1 MADLRIDVAA
11 EFKGKKAFK
20 EADRATGSLDKAVGK
35 LGKQLATVFATT
47 KVIAFGKASVKAF
60 LDDQKAATRLAS
72 AVKNLGLSYEQPGI
86 DRFIAKLE
94 STTGIV
100 DDQLR
105 PAFQAL
111 LTTTGSVTRSQ
122 EILSQAIDISRGSGI
137 ELTTVTQDL
146 ANAYVGNT
154 KGLKKYNTGLT
165 AAQLKAASFEEIQRK
180 LNAQFSG
187 ASAAYLATYAGKM
200 EFLTTAADNAKE
212 TIGKGLVDALSI
224 LGSQGTTDIEKATTA
239 MDELATSTAN
249 VIRGNAVVLSN
260 LASLGGGKAG
270 KIGGYIKGYFKE
282 VLGIQALEDLGKATL
297 PRPKRGFVSKGNA
310 NNVTFLTK
318 AEKDAAKNAK
328 AIADSTKK
336 NTAELKKQTA
346 LKKAGTVFDLE
357 QIQIIAALKGKLS
370 EEDKIRLQAQLA
382 ILNENEALATSLT
395 RQILMAQDSTGGLY
409 KFFLAIGDMKIANPF
424 AFLDQWILEF
434 QKKLNALT
442 FPKFDPNAP
451 SGSSKKP
458 PVIDPAT
465 NPFGFPIG
473 DKGGIGTTSI
483 QATVSSNL
491 AIQDTFNAVMLDALA
506 AGNNYTQSAIQ
517 ALSSARYEALAQS
530 YGMGGSTGG
539 TMQLELKVTG
549 DGDLTNAIASSLQQQ
564 SLSTGNST
572 YINRRTGGFE

>member
-60 LDDQKAATRLAS
+60 LDDQKAATRLAT
-72 AVKNLGLSYEQPGI
+72 AVKNLGLALEQPSI
-86 DRFIAKLE
+86 DRYIAKLE
-94 STTGIV
+94 STSGIV

-111 LTTTGSVTRSQ
+111 LTTTGSVTKSQ

-165 AAQLKAASFEEIQRK
+165 AAQLKAASFTDIQKK

-187 ASAAYLATYAGKM
+187 ASATYLATYSGKM
-200 EFLTTAADNAKE
+200 DLLTTAADNAKE
-212 TIGKGLVDALSI
+212 TIGKGLVDALTI
-224 LGSQGTTDIEKATTA
+224 LGSKGTSDIEKATSA
-239 MDELATSTAN
+239 MDDLATSTAN

-260 LASLGGGKAG
+260 LAALGGGKAG

-297 PRPKRGFVSKGNA
+297 PRPKRGLVSKGNA

-318 AEKDAAKNAK
+318 AERDAAKNAK
-328 AIADSTKK
+328 ELAALTKK
-336 NTAELKKQTA
+336 NTDELKKQAA

-357 QIQIIAALKGKLS
+357 QIQIVAALKGKIS
-370 EEDKIRLQAQLA
+370 EDDKIRLQAQLA
-382 ILNENEALATSLT
+382 LLNGNADLATKLT
-395 RQILMAQDSTGGLY
+395 NQILAAQDSTGNLAR
-409 KFFLAIGDMKIANPF
+409 FLSALPNAKNPF
-424 AFLDQWILEF
+424 EYLDAYLSYLAG
-434 QKKLNALT
+434 KAAAVLT
-442 FPKFDPNAP
+442 GTTAPNVPSTTASAAAMP
-451 SGSSKKP
+451 TASEMAASGSFSQLVSQGAGASGGFSP
-458 PVIDPAT
+458 VVAAAMQAPVI
-465 NPFGFPIG
+465 NV
-473 DKGGIGTTSI
+473 
-483 QATVSSNL
+483 TVQGNVIREQELINQVL
-491 AIQDTFNAVMLDALA
+491 AGAQ
-506 AGNNYTQSAIQ
+506 
-517 ALSSARYEALAQS
+517 LSSLSGSPSQIGRIA
-530 YGMGGSTGG
+530 GMFS
-539 TMQLELKVTG
+539 
-549 DGDLTNAIASSLQQQ
+549 
-564 SLSTGNST
+564 
-572 YINRRTGGFE
+572 